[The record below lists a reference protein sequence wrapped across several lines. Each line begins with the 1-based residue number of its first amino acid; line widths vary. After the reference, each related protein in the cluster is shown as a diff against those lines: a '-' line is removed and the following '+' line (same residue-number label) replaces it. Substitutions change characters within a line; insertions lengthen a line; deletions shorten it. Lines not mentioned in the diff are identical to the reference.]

1 MIGWAQIGGEEASAT
16 ISEEM
21 EHTLALT
28 RKFLEGMGIEEKQ
41 VESIIEAHS
50 ETVNGLKADRDKYKE
65 QAAKVPDLQKQLEEA
80 QAASNGEDEW
90 QQKYEDEH
98 QAFEDFKA
106 QIQTERADAEK
117 AQAYRGM
124 LMAAGIDPKRI
135 DAIMRVT
142 DLSEVEMED
151 GKLKD
156 SDKLQE
162 SAKEEWSDFVLKTHV
177 EGSKPET
184 PPSTSRGGAEGA
196 DPEVIKR
203 IQARHE
209 RLYGKA
215 DEKE

>member
-1 MIGWAQIGGEEASAT
+1 MGN
-16 ISEEM
+16 
-21 EHTLALT
+21 TLALT
-28 RKFLEGMGIEEKQ
+28 RKLLEGMGIEDKAI
-41 VESIIEAHS
+41 ESIIEAHS

-90 QQKYEDEH
+90 EQKFNDEH

-151 GKLKD
+151 GKLKEAG
-156 SDKLQE
+156 KLE
-162 SAKEEWSDFVLKTHV
+162 EAAKEEWADFVLKQFTK
-177 EGSKPET
+177 GSNPAT
-184 PPSTSRGGAEGA
+184 PPAHKEDVPEGA
-196 DPEVIKR
+196 DPEIAKR
-203 IQARHE
+203 MQERHE
-209 RLYGKA
+209 RMFGKT
-215 DEKE
+215 ENKEQA